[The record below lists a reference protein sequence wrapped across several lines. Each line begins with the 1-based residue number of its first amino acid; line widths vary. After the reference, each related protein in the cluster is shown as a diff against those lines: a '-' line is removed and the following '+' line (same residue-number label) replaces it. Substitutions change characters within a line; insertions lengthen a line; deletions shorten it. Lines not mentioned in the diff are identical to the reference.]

1 MSAQVRC
8 ASPAFPRSSVRCNLL
23 FLAALRALT
32 SLLSDFFYLLSSC
45 ARHVSVLFP
54 MLKRL
59 TSCSD
64 LSDVIGL
71 YVQMGKSV
79 SALADDAGV
88 SRQQLYNILQ
98 ESSANPR
105 LDTLLAVCRA
115 LNITVFLTTT
125 PRLYESL

>member
-1 MSAQVRC
+1 
-8 ASPAFPRSSVRCNLL
+8 
-23 FLAALRALT
+23 
-32 SLLSDFFYLLSSC
+32 
-45 ARHVSVLFP
+45 

-59 TSCSD
+59 ESCSD
-64 LSDVIGL
+64 LSDVLGL

-79 SALADDAGV
+79 AALAGDAGV

>member
-1 MSAQVRC
+1 
-8 ASPAFPRSSVRCNLL
+8 
-23 FLAALRALT
+23 
-32 SLLSDFFYLLSSC
+32 
-45 ARHVSVLFP
+45 

>member
-1 MSAQVRC
+1 
-8 ASPAFPRSSVRCNLL
+8 
-23 FLAALRALT
+23 
-32 SLLSDFFYLLSSC
+32 
-45 ARHVSVLFP
+45 

-59 TSCSD
+59 TCCSD
-64 LSDVIGL
+64 LSDVLGL

-79 SALADDAGV
+79 TALADDAGV

>member
-1 MSAQVRC
+1 
-8 ASPAFPRSSVRCNLL
+8 
-23 FLAALRALT
+23 
-32 SLLSDFFYLLSSC
+32 
-45 ARHVSVLFP
+45 

-59 TSCSD
+59 ESCSD
-64 LSDVIGL
+64 LSDVLGL
-71 YVQMGKSV
+71 YVQMGKSIT
-79 SALADDAGV
+79 ALADDAGV

-115 LNITVFLTTT
+115 LNVTVFLTTT